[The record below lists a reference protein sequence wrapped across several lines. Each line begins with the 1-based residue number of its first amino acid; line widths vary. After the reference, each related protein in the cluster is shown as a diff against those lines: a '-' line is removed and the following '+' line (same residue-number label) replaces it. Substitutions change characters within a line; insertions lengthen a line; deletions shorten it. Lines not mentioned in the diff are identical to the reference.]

1 MNFLFD
7 LPRPFFPNPVFAW
20 VWLALLMTAAGVA
33 AYTDTKRA
41 KVPNL
46 LVVLTLI
53 AGLLMNVVRGA
64 WNAAAN
70 QAGADPLHKSWL
82 FGTTDSLWLGGL
94 DGLLFG
100 LAGFLIGFG
109 VFFLVWMFGLIG
121 GGDVKLFA
129 ALGGWLGMLHL
140 GMAWVLS
147 VGVLILWALAK
158 LMTVGFRPKKMQSA
172 IRQLQKAEDV
182 AREAAAKPGGSKK
195 LRVTY
200 SLPIAVAV
208 LLLSLWSHRVEL
220 RLVPPKPVPTPNTTG
235 ANPNDPPSPQPTK

>member
-1 MNFLFD
+1 MNVLLD

-20 VWLALLMTAAGVA
+20 VWLALLMTAVGVA

-46 LVVLTLI
+46 LVVVTLI
-53 AGLLMNVVRGA
+53 AGLLMNVIRGVWQVA
-64 WNAAAN
+64 VEH
-70 QAGADPLHKSWL
+70 PTWL
-82 FGTTDSLWLGGL
+82 FGKTDNLWLGGL

-100 LAGFLIGFG
+100 LIGFGVGFG
-109 VFFLVWMFGLIG
+109 VFFVVWMLGLVG

-147 VGVLILWALAK
+147 VAVLILWALAK
-158 LMTVGFRPKKMQSA
+158 IMAVGFRPKKMQSA
-172 IRQLQKAEDV
+172 IKQLQKAEQV
-182 AREAAAKPGGSKK
+182 AREAATKPGGSKK

-208 LLLSLWSHRVEL
+208 LLLSVWSHRVEL
-220 RLVPPKPVPTPNTTG
+220 LLARPKPVPPPETTG
-235 ANPNDPPSPQPTK
+235 ANTHDPPSPEPTK

>member
-20 VWLALLMTAAGVA
+20 VWLALLMTAVGVA

-46 LVVLTLI
+46 LVVVTLI
-53 AGLLMNVVRGA
+53 AGLLMNVIRGM
-64 WNAAAN
+64 WHAAIN
-70 QAGADPLHKSWL
+70 QAGADPKHRAWL
-82 FGTTDSLWLGGL
+82 FETDSVWLGGL

-100 LAGFLIGFG
+100 LIGFAVGFG
-109 VFFLVWMFGLIG
+109 VFFLVWMLGLIG

-140 GMAWVLS
+140 GMAWLLS

-158 LMTVGFRPKKMQSA
+158 LLTVGFRPKKMQAA
-172 IRQLQKAEDV
+172 IKQLQKAEDV
-182 AREAAAKPGGSKK
+182 AREAASKPGGSKK
-195 LRVTY
+195 MRVTY

-208 LLLSLWSHRVEL
+208 LLLSLWSHKAEL
-220 RLVPPKPVPTPNTTG
+220 LLVPAKPTATTG
-235 ANPNDPPSPQPTK
+235 ANPNDPPSPEPTK